1 VPPSSKFNSVA
12 VASRAANFVKSACT
26 SPETPSSKFNSV
38 AVEVKAV
45 PASVKDQLT
54 SKFPLMSIRVE
65 FNSISSSAL
74 MSKSPSVGEPIL
86 IAESLN

>member
-1 VPPSSKFNSVA
+1 MFISAA
-12 VASRAANFVKSACT
+12 VESMAANFVKSACT

-45 PASVKDQLT
+45 PASVKDPLT
-54 SKFPLMSIRVE
+54 SKFPLISIRVE

-74 MSKSPSVGEPIL
+74 MSKSPSAGEPIL